1 MTEQEAIAETAAK
14 YREEGYA
21 VSLNPDPAALP
32 VELRERRPTM
42 LAVRNGESVVVE
54 VWSRD
59 RINDLPPTFL
69 PAGWKFDV
77 VVLPQFNGDG
87 PYAPA
92 TPKPTRDYVEKLLD
106 ELETCLPLAA
116 VRARFLLAWSA
127 VESAMRVTAEEVG
140 IDLQGMGTRQL
151 ISELA
156 SAGLISPS
164 RYSSLQRQFEIRN
177 RLAHGVPT
185 GDSSAIDVA
194 GIASLAREL
203 IAEKPVPAA

>member
-1 MTEQEAIAETAAK
+1 
-14 YREEGYA
+14 
-21 VSLNPDPAALP
+21 
-32 VELRERRPTM
+32 M

-54 VWSRD
+54 VWSRG

-69 PAGWKFDV
+69 PAGWTFDV

-87 PYAPA
+87 AYAPSA
-92 TPKPTRDYVEKLLD
+92 PKPTREYVEKLLD

-116 VRARFLLAWSA
+116 IRARSLLAWSA
-127 VESAMRVTAEEVG
+127 VESAMRVAAEEVG
-140 IDLQGMGTRQL
+140 IDLDGMGTRQL
-151 ISELA
+151 IGELA
-156 SAGLISPS
+156 SAGLISPG

-177 RLAHGVPT
+177 RLMHGMPA

-194 GIASLAREL
+194 GMASLAREL